1 MSLDEFLSNQNIKM
15 IWDVLID
22 EDIFKNKSKD
32 IIAQMHMIFNKN
44 IVPFYEKEKHTTSN
58 LIELNKKFITILMN
72 FVNRNFPTISQ
83 KHAQSTNQYP
93 LQVQKKELITQEE
106 LQTDRQN
113 EFERELSQKQ
123 KEFTSSMTLQV
134 PQKPNFSD
142 TIDKPISEMELEM
155 KKMIAQR
162 NYDLETANKSL
173 SANDVENWLKPKE
186 TSVKADKIGFT
197 NANTNTNTKQ
207 NVTQNT
213 NTNTNTKQ
221 NVTQHANSS
230 NNSIKYIKIDAEDI
244 SEGVLKKDIIE
255 LNSPEKKQISWA
267 DEKQDNNIFSK
278 LKLLPHMLE
287 EKENAKEHVTDSN
300 KMQQLEYDI
309 KTIYGKIDTIN
320 NNLNSIL
327 EILQKK

>member
-1 MSLDEFLSNQNIKM
+1 MSLDDFLSNQNIKM

-197 NANTNTNTKQ
+197 NTNTNA
-207 NVTQNT
+207 

-230 NNSIKYIKIDAEDI
+230 NSSIKYIKIDAEDI

-287 EKENAKEHVTDSN
+287 EKEKEKEPAPDSN

-309 KTIYGKIDTIN
+309 KNIYAKIDAIN
-320 NNLNSIL
+320 NNVNSIL